1 MEEKKTIRVVYVEND
16 KCARVIELGT
26 ELEDMQ
32 KAVDGDIEGIFPFR
46 EEICLV
52 CNSMGKRLC
61 KPNRVLRDSVG
72 QPYLVICGSFF
83 ICDSSGTHFDSLT
96 EAQIQRYLKMFEY
109 PERIGM
115 SNGKI
120 VAVSVKPR
128 ENTKT
133 NREER

>member
-1 MEEKKTIRVVYVEND
+1 MEDKKTIRVVYVEND

-46 EEICLV
+46 EEVCLV

-61 KPNRVLRDSVG
+61 KPNRVLRDSVS

>member
-26 ELEDMQ
+26 ELEEMQ

-46 EEICLV
+46 EEVCLV

-72 QPYLVICGSFF
+72 QPHLVICGSFF

-96 EAQIQRYLKMFEY
+96 EAQIQRYLKMFDF
-109 PERIGM
+109 
-115 SNGKI
+115 
-120 VAVSVKPR
+120 
-128 ENTKT
+128 
-133 NREER
+133 